1 MWLML
6 ALVLAGGGYYYY
18 ENYSKPD
25 VENNA
30 DNESINLIRT
40 FEKGLDHYF
49 RKDWDSAIKY
59 FEKANSLEDHFD
71 SRNTTPSSVYIDRC
85 TMFKENPPDDDW
97 DGVWAMTSK

>member
-1 MWLML
+1 MQVKGKNIPVKVYE
-6 ALVLAGGGYYYY
+6 LVS
-18 ENYSKPD
+18 EK
-25 VENNA
+25 NNA

-49 RKDWDSAIKY
+49 QKDWDSAIKY
-59 FEKANSLEDHFD
+59 FEKANSLEDHFA

-85 TMFKENPPDDDW
+85 TMFKQNPPDDDW